1 MRKLIKYLVE
11 KIYAPFLLRYLKHD
25 RYYRY
30 MGIRLLVK
38 EGVFHPGF
46 FFSTKFLLKTISRLS
61 LKDKTLLE
69 LGAGSGLISFYAA
82 GKGAAVTASDISTKA
97 VDGLLQNAAT
107 LQLPVKV
114 IQSDLFSNIPEQ
126 SFDYIIV
133 NPPYYPK
140 NPENEAQMA
149 WFCGADFEYFQK
161 LFAQLGD
168 YVQRNTIV
176 LMSISEDCNVE
187 RISAMAKANSFNFT
201 LSRKKRILWEQN
213 YIYRIEY

>member
-1 MRKLIKYLVE
+1 MRRLVKYLVE

-25 RYYRY
+25 RYYSY

-46 FFSTKFLLKTISRLS
+46 FFSTKFLLKTLS
-61 LKDKTLLE
+61 QLPLKDKKLLE

-82 GKGAAVTASDISTKA
+82 SQGAAVTASDISTKA
-97 VDGLLQNAAT
+97 VGGLLQNATA

-114 IQSDLFSNIPEQ
+114 IQSDLFLNIPEQ
-126 SFDYIIV
+126 SFDYIII

-140 NPENEAQMA
+140 EPQSEEQMA
-149 WFCGADFEYFQK
+149 WFCGADFEYFHK
-161 LFAQLGD
+161 LFEQLGS
-168 YVQRNTIV
+168 YVQRNTTV

-187 RISAMAKANSFNFT
+187 RIGAVAEANSFKFT
-201 LSRKKRILWEQN
+201 LSHKKRIMWEYN
-213 YIYRIEY
+213 YIYRLQH